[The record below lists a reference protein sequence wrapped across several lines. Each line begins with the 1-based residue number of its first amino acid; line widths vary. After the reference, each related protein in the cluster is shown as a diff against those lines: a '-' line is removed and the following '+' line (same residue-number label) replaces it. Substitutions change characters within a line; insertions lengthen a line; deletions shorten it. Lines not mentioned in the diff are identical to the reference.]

1 MAWYEQTG
9 PDAAAVRKSVK
20 QHYIKNGNIGSLVL
34 TSRLES
40 RQNYLEFPQCY
51 KIMADHYLD
60 GILENRINGKEGDY
74 GSWRG
79 FATFGLSPEIQQRIE
94 GDIQLALVEIKNRL
108 GAQKVVNT
116 EVEEFGLRPPD
127 QTSEGEGS
135 KGMLTNLGGG
145 MYREMEAKFNNQ

>member
-1 MAWYEQTG
+1 MAWYERSG

-20 QHYIKNGNIGSLVL
+20 QRYMKNERCWCPRFPGSY
-34 TSRLES
+34 R
-40 RQNYLEFPQCY
+40 EFPQCY
-51 KIMADHYLD
+51 KIMADCYLD

-79 FATFGLSPEIQQRIE
+79 FATFGLSPEIKQRIE

-127 QTSEGEGS
+127 PTSEGEGS

-145 MYREMEAKFNNQ
+145 MYREIEAKFNNQ

>member
-20 QHYIKNGNIGSLVL
+20 QYYIKNGSIGSLVL

-51 KIMADHYLD
+51 KIMADCYLD

-79 FATFGLSPEIQQRIE
+79 FATFGLSPEIKQRIE

-127 QTSEGEGS
+127 PINEGEGS

>member
-20 QHYIKNGNIGSLVL
+20 QHYIKNGNIESLVL

-51 KIMADHYLD
+51 KIMADCYLD

-79 FATFGLSPEIQQRIE
+79 FATFGLSFLTV
-94 GDIQLALVEIKNRL
+94 D
-108 GAQKVVNT
+108 QK
-116 EVEEFGLRPPD
+116 
-127 QTSEGEGS
+127 
-135 KGMLTNLGGG
+135 
-145 MYREMEAKFNNQ
+145 

>member
-1 MAWYEQTG
+1 MAWYERSG

-20 QHYIKNGNIGSLVL
+20 QHYMKNGSVGSLVL
-34 TSRLES
+34 TSRLE
-40 RQNYLEFPQCY
+40 FPQCY
-51 KIMADHYLD
+51 KIMTDRYLD

-79 FATFGLSPEIQQRIE
+79 FATFGLSPEIKQRIE

-108 GAQKVVNT
+108 DLQKVVNT

-127 QTSEGEGS
+127 PINEGEGS
-135 KGMLTNLGGG
+135 KGLLTNLGGG
-145 MYREMEAKFNNQ
+145 MYREIEAKFNNQ

>member
-20 QHYIKNGNIGSLVL
+20 QHYIKNGNIGSAVH
-34 TSRLES
+34 RP
-40 RQNYLEFPQCY
+40 QHHQHLEFPQCY
-51 KIMADHYLD
+51 KIMADCYLD

-79 FATFGLSPEIQQRIE
+79 FATFGLSPEIKQRIE

-145 MYREMEAKFNNQ
+145 MYREIEAKFNNQ